1 MLVRAYWGQDESL
14 PELLKAIRGGGA
26 GLWLQYLLQ
35 NIKPGLWHQ
44 PSSVPVLE
52 GLHRLFEHRVS
63 IHAVCSKCSALRE
76 TTPILFPRQMSHMA
90 TISIHTWMKWRTERL
105 LCCSWTRTLRWFE
118 DWMSMFQ
125 IRRVVEMWLLLW
137 LLWR

>member
-1 MLVRAYWGQDESL
+1 MLVRACWGQDESL

-52 GLHRLFEHRVS
+52 GYTGFSNIGYRFMQSAQSVQPCEKRPRFYFPG
-63 IHAVCSKCSALRE
+63 KCR
-76 TTPILFPRQMSHMA
+76 
-90 TISIHTWMKWRTERL
+90 TWQPSPSTNG
-105 LCCSWTRTLRWFE
+105 
-118 DWMSMFQ
+118 
-125 IRRVVEMWLLLW
+125 
-137 LLWR
+137 